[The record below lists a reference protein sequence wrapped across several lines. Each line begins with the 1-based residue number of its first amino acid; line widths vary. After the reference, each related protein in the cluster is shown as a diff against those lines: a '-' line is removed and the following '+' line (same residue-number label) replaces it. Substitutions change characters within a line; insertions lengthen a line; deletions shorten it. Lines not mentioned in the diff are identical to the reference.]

1 MNSTY
6 TNVHV
11 QSTPNN
17 SYFKGNRKK
26 FKLLEVRV
34 IESLSS
40 NWPEV
45 SEKPVFTVQNCPV
58 KILIT
63 SNCRDVV
70 KIESYFCHYKSECN
84 ITKHSLNGTCVV
96 LVWRSTA
103 VSC

>member
-17 SYFKGNRKK
+17 SYFKGNSKK
-26 FKLLEVRV
+26 FKLSEVRV

-45 SEKPVFTVQNCPV
+45 SEKTVFTIQNCTV

-63 SNCRDVV
+63 CNCRIVV
-70 KIESYFCHYKSECN
+70 KIESYFCDYKSECN
-84 ITKHSLNGTCVV
+84 ITKHSLNRTN
-96 LVWRSTA
+96 A
-103 VSC
+103 FY